1 MTKLLGTFAFL
12 LMVANSMAQ
21 TKPLS
26 IQKKIDSARLQTDS
40 IRNLPPLE
48 VRSVRASENSPFAI
62 SNLNKSSIQQL
73 NYGQDLPFVLQN
85 TPSVVVNSD
94 AGTGVGY
101 TGLRIR
107 GSDGTRINVTL
118 NGIPYNDAE
127 SMITY
132 FVDLPDF
139 SSSLNSVQIQRGVGT
154 STNGSGAFGA
164 TINLAT
170 NNYNPEKYLSLQS
183 TAGSFNTL
191 KNTLQLGTG
200 LINNHFTI
208 DGRVSNIS
216 SDGYMDRASSK
227 LKSFYVSSTYWGDN
241 SSLRLNI
248 FSGWEK
254 TYQSWYGVPEELLA
268 KQRTYNPAGMEKSD
282 APYKNQTDNYG
293 QTHYQL
299 FYNKKINSKLEWNT
313 AVFLTRGKGYYEE
326 YKGGVLLADYV
337 TKAPNNSTNAMRT
350 NPYTIIDLVRRKWLD
365 NNFYG
370 QIASLV
376 YEEGSNKFTLG
387 GAWNTYD
394 GLHYGR
400 LPYFKYLGIQP
411 DFNYYFNNA
420 IKKDFNTYI
429 KWNHQITGALSS
441 FVDIQYRNVAHNM
454 YGFDHNPDLMVKRNF
469 NFLNPKAGLFYKTKH
484 TNYYTSIA
492 IAHKEPNRDDFEAAT
507 NEQPKQ
513 EVLTDFETGF
523 NTKKGSFEWGANVYL
538 MFYKDQ
544 LVLTGKIND
553 IGAYTRINVPK
564 SKRIGVELVESW
576 KLNSF
581 ITSAGN
587 ITFSQ
592 NKIEAFTEFLDDY
605 DAGGQ
610 IAIQHKNTDI
620 TLSPSLTANHSLGI
634 QFNKKW
640 NMNLISKYVSKQYLD
655 NTQNESRT
663 LKAYFL
669 QDIHLSHNVVSKPKW
684 AMQIQLYANNIFNK
698 LYEPNGYTYSYV
710 YGGATTTSNNYFPMA
725 GRNYWISL
733 KIDLK

>member
-12 LMVANSMAQ
+12 LMVANTRAQ

-62 SNLNKSSIQQL
+62 SNLNKAAIEKV
-73 NYGQDLPFVLQN
+73 NFGQDLPFLIQN

-101 TGLRIR
+101 TGIRIR
-107 GSDGTRINVTL
+107 GTDGTRINVTL

-154 STNGSGAFGA
+154 STNGAGAFGA

-170 NNYNPEKYLSLQS
+170 NDYHPEKYLSLQS

-200 LINNHFTI
+200 LLNNHFTI

-216 SDGYMDRASSK
+216 SDGYMDRAKSN
-227 LKSFYVSSTYWGDN
+227 LKSFYLSTTYWGDQ
-241 SSLRLNI
+241 SSLRLNV

-254 TYQSWYGVPEELLA
+254 TYQAWYGVPEELLA
-268 KQRTYNPAGMEKSD
+268 TNRTYNPAGMEKSD
-282 APYKNQTDNYG
+282 APYKNQTDNYQ

-299 FYNKKINSKLEWNT
+299 FYNKTINSKLSWNT

-326 YKGGVLLADYV
+326 YKGGAVLHDYIE
-337 TKAPNNSTNAMRT
+337 NAAA
-350 NPYTIIDLVRRKWLD
+350 TILDLVRRKWLD

-370 QIASLV
+370 QIASLI
-376 YEEGSNKFTLG
+376 YEEGKNKYTLG

-400 LPYFKYLGIQP
+400 LPYLSSLGISP
-411 DFNYYFNNA
+411 NFNYYFNNA
-420 IKKDFNTYI
+420 IKKDVNTYF
-429 KWNHQITGALSS
+429 KWNHQFNDAFSS
-441 FVDIQYRNVAHNM
+441 FVDVQYRNVVHNM
-454 YGFDHNPDLMVKRNF
+454 YGFDHNAALIVKRNF
-469 NFLNPKAGLFYKTKH
+469 DFINPKAGLFYKTKN
-484 TNYYTSIA
+484 TNYYASIA
-492 IAHKEPNRDDFEAAT
+492 LAHKEPNRDDFEAAT

-513 EVLTDFETGF
+513 EILTDIETGF
-523 NTKKGSFEWGANVYL
+523 NTKKGNFEWGANVYV
-538 MFYKDQ
+538 MNYKDQ

-553 IGAYTRINVPK
+553 IGAYTRTNVPK
-564 SKRIGVELVESW
+564 SSRIGIELEEKW

-581 ITSAGN
+581 LTSAGN
-587 ITFSQ
+587 ISFSQ
-592 NKIEAFTEFLDDY
+592 NKIEAFTEYIDDY
-605 DAGGQ
+605 DKGGQ
-610 IAIQHKNTDI
+610 IAIAHKNTNI
-620 TLSPSLTANHSLGI
+620 TLSPNLTANHSLLVKLTN
-634 QFNKKW
+634 QWNFNFT
-640 NMNLISKYVSKQYLD
+640 SKYVSKQYLD
-655 NTQNESRT
+655 NTQNEARI

-669 QDIHLSHNVVSKPKW
+669 QDISTSYTLLNKQKW
-684 AMQIQLYANNIFNK
+684 NASINLYANNIFNK
-698 LYEPNGYTYSYV
+698 LYEPNGYTFSYI
-710 YGGATTTSNNYFPMA
+710 YEGATTTSNNYFPMA
-725 GRNYWISL
+725 GSNFWLSL
-733 KIDLK
+733 KINLK

>member
-62 SNLNKSSIQQL
+62 SNLNKAAIEKV
-73 NYGQDLPFVLQN
+73 NFGQDLPFLLQN

-101 TGLRIR
+101 TGIRIR
-107 GSDGTRINVTL
+107 GTDGTRINVTL

-139 SSSLNSVQIQRGVGT
+139 GSSLNSVQIQRGVGT
-154 STNGSGAFGA
+154 STNGAGAFGA

-170 NNYNPEKYLSLQS
+170 NDYHPEKYLSLQS
-183 TAGSFNTL
+183 SAGSFNTF

-200 LINNHFTI
+200 LLNNHFTI
-208 DGRVSNIS
+208 DGRLSNIS
-216 SDGYMDRASSK
+216 SDGYMDRAKSN
-227 LKSFYVSSTYWGDN
+227 LKSFYVSTTYWGDQ
-241 SSLRLNI
+241 SSLRLNV

-254 TYQSWYGVPEELLA
+254 TYQAWYGVPEELLA
-268 KQRTYNPAGMEKSD
+268 TNRTYNPAGMEKMD
-282 APYKNQTDNYG
+282 APYNNQTDNYQ

-299 FYNKKINSKLEWNT
+299 FYNKTINSKLSWNT
-313 AVFLTRGKGYYEE
+313 AIFLTRGKGYYEE
-326 YKGGVLLADYV
+326 YKGGVLLSDYV
-337 TKAPNNSTNAMRT
+337 VNAPTNSINATRT

-376 YEEGSNKFTLG
+376 YEEGKNKYTLG

-400 LPYFKYLGIQP
+400 LPYLSSLGISP
-411 DFNYYFNNA
+411 NFNYYFNNA
-420 IKKDFNTYI
+420 IKKDVNTYF
-429 KWNHQITGALSS
+429 KWNHQFSEAFSS
-441 FVDIQYRNVAHNM
+441 FVDVQYRNVGHNM
-454 YGFDHNPDLMVKRNF
+454 YGFDHNAALIVKRNF
-469 NFLNPKAGLFYKTKH
+469 DFINPKAGLFYKTKN
-484 TNYYTSIA
+484 TQYYASIA
-492 IAHKEPNRDDFEAAT
+492 LAHKEPNRDDFEAAT

-513 EVLTDFETGF
+513 EVLTDLELGF
-523 NTKKGSFEWGANVYL
+523 KNKHSNFEWGANLYL
-538 MFYKDQ
+538 MSYKDQ

-553 IGAYTRINVPK
+553 VGAYTRTNVPK
-564 SKRIGVELVESW
+564 SSRIGIELEESW
-576 KLNSF
+576 KINSF
-581 ITSAGN
+581 FTSSSN
-587 ITFSQ
+587 LTFSQ
-592 NKIEAFTEFLDDY
+592 NKIEAFTEYLDDY
-605 DAGGQ
+605 DQGGQ
-610 IAIQHKNTDI
+610 LAIVHKNTAI
-620 TLSPSLTANHSLGI
+620 ALSPNLTANHSLLVKLNN
-634 QFNKKW
+634 QW
-640 NMNLISKYVSKQYLD
+640 NLNFTSKYVSKQYLD
-655 NTQNESRT
+655 NTQNEART

-669 QDIHLSHNVVSKPKW
+669 QDISTSYTLFNKQKW
-684 AMQIQLYANNIFNK
+684 NASINLYANNIFNK
-698 LYEPNGYTYSYV
+698 LYEPNGYTFSYI
-710 YGGATTTSNNYFPMA
+710 YEGATTTSNNYFPMA
-725 GRNYWISL
+725 GSNFWLSL
-733 KIDLK
+733 KINLK